1 MPKPAHRYWKREK
14 PASSSTLFD
23 SGDVQVACVTWYGK
37 SW

>member
-23 SGDVQVACVTWYGK
+23 SGDVHVACVTL
-37 SW
+37 